1 MRSSTATTS
10 RRWRPPTI
18 SAWRRRW
25 RAELFDTSLQHGP
38 ATIPTACTLIE
49 RTNAIGTLAEVGE
62 RAWLDGFFDVRI
74 DDLTNPAD
82 ADAEDWRQS
91 TDRVECM
98 RRIAASGNY
107 DLAGPLTFSVY
118 GDEFTIE

>member
-1 MRSSTATTS
+1 MEAADVLGLE
-10 RRWRPPTI
+10 
-18 SAWRRRW
+18 SALA

-38 ATIPTACTLIE
+38 GDEPDGLYALIE
-49 RTNAIGTLAEVGE
+49 RTNEAVGTPAEAGE
-62 RAWLDGFFDVRI
+62 PAWLDAFFDVRI
-74 DDLTNPAD
+74 DDLIDPAD
-82 ADAEDWRQS
+82 ADAAEDWRQS

-107 DLAGPLTFSVY
+107 DLAGPLTFTVY